1 MELSDRAQEILE
13 SLWIQVEEHAKAP
26 DTLLFKDNIAFK
38 ELLERKYVSLDS
50 KKVLTSKG
58 LEEGR
63 LCVRRHRLA
72 ERLMADVLD
81 LKGKSIHEAGCKFEH
96 ALHKGIED
104 NICTLLGHPK
114 LCPHGNSIPKGECC
128 KAVKRKH
135 ESIIL
140 PLSELKKGQSGKIA
154 YIHTADKGLLK
165 KIMAMGALP
174 GSSIGLTQRFPSY
187 VFKIGHSQFAID
199 KSLAESIK
207 VRLSR

>member
-13 SLWIQVEEHAKAP
+13 SLWVQIKEQGKVP
-26 DTLLFKDNIAFK
+26 DAILFKDNAGFK
-38 ELLERKYVSLDS
+38 ELLERKYVTLED
-50 KKVLTSKG
+50 KNILTHKG

-104 NICTLLGHPK
+104 NICILLGHPK
-114 LCPHGNSIPKGECC
+114 FCPHGTSIPIGDCC
-128 KAVKRKH
+128 KEDRRKH

-140 PLSELKKGQSGKIA
+140 PLSDLKKGQKGKIA
-154 YIHTADKGLLK
+154 YIHADDKELLR

-174 GSSIGLTQRFPSY
+174 GSSITLVQEFPSY
-187 VFKIGHSQFAID
+187 VFKMGHSQFAVD
-199 KSLAESIK
+199 KPLAENIQI
-207 VRLSR
+207 RLSK